1 MTWEGQEVEVHLNA
15 GTDGFL
21 SADQLRNMP
30 VSADEEWGTVS
41 VGHVVRSRV
50 QRAPTSMSRENR
62 LQTTDVVVRT
72 QDGVTMSEAARSIRE
87 ALAALILPTGYDW
100 QLGRSYRRFVQAQK
114 ESTFTLSLAIVLVYI
129 IMAALFESIVLPFA
143 IMLTV
148 PFALSGVV
156 GIFVLTGSRFNQM
169 ADLGMLILCGLV
181 VNSGIMLVAAT
192 NQLRA
197 KGLSRTEALIQS
209 GQQRLRPIV
218 MTVITTLMGLAPMVA
233 PILLPSFFGPTE
245 HYVAIYGPI
254 GLVVV
259 GGLCTSTVLT
269 LLLLPAMYALL
280 DDGIIAC
287 RRLRA
292 LLRGRG

>member
-1 MTWEGQEVEVHLNA
+1 
-15 GTDGFL
+15 
-21 SADQLRNMP
+21 
-30 VSADEEWGTVS
+30 
-41 VGHVVRSRV
+41 
-50 QRAPTSMSRENR
+50 
-62 LQTTDVVVRT
+62 
-72 QDGVTMSEAARSIRE
+72 
-87 ALAALILPTGYDW
+87 
-100 QLGRSYRRFVQAQK
+100 VQAQK

-129 IMAALFESIVLPFA
+129 IMAALFESFVLPLA

-156 GIFVLTGSRFNQM
+156 GVFVLTDSRFTQM

-181 VNSGIMLVAAT
+181 VNSGIMLVAAA
-192 NQLRA
+192 NQFRA

-233 PILLPSFFGPTE
+233 PILFPSFFGPTE
-245 HYVAIYGPI
+245 RHVAIYGPI
-254 GLVVV
+254 GLVVA

-287 RRLRA
+287 RHLRA